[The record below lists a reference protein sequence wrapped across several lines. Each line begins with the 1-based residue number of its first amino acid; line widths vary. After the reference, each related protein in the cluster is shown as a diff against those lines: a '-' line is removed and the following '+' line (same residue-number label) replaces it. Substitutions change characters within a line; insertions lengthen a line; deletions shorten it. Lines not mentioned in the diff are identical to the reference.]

1 MEFKEIQTPKEL
13 HRNHRKSPGIHR
25 DLAEIGEHPKKWMGK
40 SIGNFREIAGWGRDL
55 FTS

>member
-40 SIGNFREIAGWGRDL
+40 SMGNFRDIAEI
-55 FTS
+55 